1 MDKQT
6 LSHEVVKQLHLC
18 GHFLHFRMGC
28 MSGKN
33 RIMGMLHKHGPML
46 QKELQEHLCIQSG
59 SISEIIIKM
68 EADGLIQKSRCEHD
82 GRNFVLSLTEKGRRE
97 AQQRRDQL
105 DATAEQLMESVSQQE
120 LAVLHESLE
129 KLLKNWRESGQFKEG
144 EKRD

>member
-18 GHFLHFRMGC
+18 GHFLRFRMGC

-46 QKELQEHLCIQSG
+46 QKQLQENLRIQSG

-68 EADGLIQKSRCEHD
+68 ESDGLIQKSRCEHD
-82 GRNFVLSLTEKGRRE
+82 GRNFVLSLTEKGLSE
-97 AQQRRDQL
+97 ALQHRDQL
-105 DATAEQLMESVSQQE
+105 DATAEQLMEGASQEE
-120 LAVLHESLE
+120 LAVLHESLD
-129 KLLKNWRESGQFKEG
+129 KLLKNWHESGQFKEG
-144 EKRD
+144 EKT

>member
-46 QKELQEHLCIQSG
+46 QKQLQEDLRIQSG

-68 EADGLIQKSRCEHD
+68 EADGLIQKCRCEHD
-82 GRNFVLSLTEKGRRE
+82 GRNFVLSLTEKGQHE

-105 DATAEQLMESVSQQE
+105 DATAEQLMDGVSQEE
-120 LAVLHESLE
+120 LAILHESLS
-129 KLLKNWRESGQFKEG
+129 KLLKNWHESGQFKEG
-144 EKRD
+144 EKA